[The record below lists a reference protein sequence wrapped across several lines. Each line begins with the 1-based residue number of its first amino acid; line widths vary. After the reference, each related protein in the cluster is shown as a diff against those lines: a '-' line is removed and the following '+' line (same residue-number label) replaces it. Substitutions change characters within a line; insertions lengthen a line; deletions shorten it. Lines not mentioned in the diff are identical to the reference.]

1 MRDISMYFG
10 RFSFF
15 RGLDMTMVS
24 TNFRCAMVAWVFVLA
39 AYPGLSPG
47 AEQKRPGPSNRIA
60 AILAQAD
67 RALAEDRLT
76 LPSGHNAVSYAQE
89 VLDLAPGHPEAQGI
103 LRAVVARYG
112 LIAGAAL
119 DRAEALRR
127 QELARARAYRWRGE
141 GVAHRFNLSTA
152 PLSAVA
158 ERIDGVEAGLHG
170 ASAVDNSTI
179 TIGQRQPLAHRVI
192 ARLVRQYLH
201 ESEVALGGG
210 RMHDARRYWE
220 VARQIARDHR
230 VSNPGLDR
238 LEHRVATAEQ
248 EGDEGRVGARV
259 DAEGLSV
266 QGRLL
271 KAVFIPPSF

>member
-1 MRDISMYFG
+1 MREISMYLG
-10 RFSFF
+10 RFSLF

-24 TNFRCAMVAWVFVLA
+24 TNFRCGMVAWVFVLA

-47 AEQKRPGPSNRIA
+47 AEQKHPPPSTRIT
-60 AILAQAD
+60 AILVQAE

-89 VLDLAPGHPEAQGI
+89 VLDLAPGHPVAQGI

-127 QELARARAYRWRGE
+127 QELARARAYRSRGE
-141 GVAHRFNLSTA
+141 GVAHRFNLSAA

-158 ERIDGVEAGLHG
+158 ERMDSEEARPHG
-170 ASAVDNSTI
+170 ASSVDDSTI
-179 TIGQRQPLAHRVI
+179 TIGQRQAFANRVF
-192 ARLVRQYLH
+192 ARLVGKYLH
-201 ESEVALGGG
+201 ESEVALEGG
-210 RMHDARRYWE
+210 RVHDARRYWE
-220 VARQIARDHR
+220 VAAQIARDHR
-230 VSNPGLDR
+230 VSDPGLDGIER
-238 LEHRVATAEQ
+238 RVAAAEQ
-248 EGDEGRVGARV
+248 ERDEARLGARV
-259 DAEGLSV
+259 DAESLSA

>member
-1 MRDISMYFG
+1 
-10 RFSFF
+10 
-15 RGLDMTMVS
+15 MTMTS
-24 TNFRCAMVAWVFVLA
+24 TNFRRGVVAWVFVLA

-47 AEQKRPGPSNRIA
+47 AEQKRPGPSTRIA
-60 AILAQAD
+60 VILVQAE

-89 VLDLAPGHPEAQGI
+89 VLDLAPGHPAAQGI

-127 QELARARAYRWRGE
+127 QELARARAYRSRGE
-141 GVAHRFNLSTA
+141 GVAHRFHLSTA

-158 ERIDGVEAGLHG
+158 ERMDGVEARPGG

-179 TIGQRQPLAHRVI
+179 TIGPRQPLAHRVL
-192 ARLVRQYLH
+192 ARLVGKYLH
-201 ESEVALGGG
+201 ESEVALEGG
-210 RMHDARRYWE
+210 RVPDARRYWE
-220 VARQIARDHR
+220 VAGQIARDHR
-230 VSNPGLDR
+230 VSNPGLDG
-238 LEHRVATAEQ
+238 LERRVAAAEQ
-248 EGDEGRVGARV
+248 ERDEGRVGAG
-259 DAEGLSV
+259 DAAGLSGR
-266 QGRLL
+266 GRLL

>member
-1 MRDISMYFG
+1 
-10 RFSFF
+10 
-15 RGLDMTMVS
+15 MTMTS
-24 TNFRCAMVAWVFVLA
+24 TNFRRGVLAWVFVLA

-47 AEQKRPGPSNRIA
+47 AEQKRPGPSSRIA
-60 AILAQAD
+60 AILAQAE

-89 VLDLAPGHPEAQGI
+89 VLDLAPGHPAAQGI

-119 DRAEALRR
+119 DRAEAVRR
-127 QELARARAYRWRGE
+127 QELARARVYQSRGE
-141 GVAHRFNLSTA
+141 GVAHRFHLSTA

-158 ERIDGVEAGLHG
+158 ERMDGVEAL
-170 ASAVDNSTI
+170 
-179 TIGQRQPLAHRVI
+179 QRQPLAHRVH
-192 ARLVRQYLH
+192 ARLVRHYLH

-210 RMHDARRYWE
+210 RVHDARRYWE
-220 VARQIARDHR
+220 VAGQIATDHR
-230 VSNPGLDR
+230 VSDPGLDR
-238 LEHRVATAEQ
+238 LERRVAAAEQ
-248 EGDEGRVGARV
+248 ERDEGRVGARV
-259 DAEGLSV
+259 DAEGFSA

>member
-1 MRDISMYFG
+1 
-10 RFSFF
+10 
-15 RGLDMTMVS
+15 MTVIS
-24 TNFRCAMVAWVFVLA
+24 TNFRRGMVAWVFVLA
-39 AYPGLSPG
+39 AYPGPSPG
-47 AEQKRPGPSNRIA
+47 AEQKRPDPSARIA
-60 AILAQAD
+60 VILVQAK

-89 VLDLAPGHPEAQGI
+89 VLDLSPGHAEAQGI

-127 QELARARAYRWRGE
+127 QELARARAYRSRGE

-158 ERIDGVEAGLHG
+158 ERVAERMEGVEARPNGV
-170 ASAVDNSTI
+170 SAVAL
-179 TIGQRQPLAHRVI
+179 QRQPLAHRVH
-192 ARLVRQYLH
+192 ARLVGHYLH
-201 ESEVALGGG
+201 ESEVALGDG
-210 RMHDARRYWE
+210 RVHDARRYWE
-220 VARQIARDHR
+220 VAGQIARDHQ
-230 VSNPGLDR
+230 VSNSGLDQ
-238 LEHRVATAEQ
+238 LERRVAAAEQ
-248 EGDEGRVGARV
+248 ERDEGRVG
-259 DAEGLSV
+259 DAEGLPA

>member
-1 MRDISMYFG
+1 MREISMYFG
-10 RFSFF
+10 RFSSF

-24 TNFRCAMVAWVFVLA
+24 TNFRCGMVAWVFVLA

-47 AEQKRPGPSNRIA
+47 AEQKRLGPPNRIA

-119 DRAEALRR
+119 DRAEALRQ
-127 QELARARAYRWRGE
+127 QELARAQAYRSRGE

-152 PLSAVA
+152 PLSTVA
-158 ERIDGVEAGLHG
+158 ERMDGVEAPLHG
-170 ASAVDNSTI
+170 ARAVENSTI
-179 TIGQRQPLAHRVI
+179 TIGQRQPLAHRVL
-192 ARLVRQYLH
+192 ARLVDRYLR

-210 RMHDARRYWE
+210 RVHDARRYCE

-238 LEHRVATAEQ
+238 LERRVAAVEW
-248 EGDEGRVGARV
+248 ERDEGRVGASA
-259 DAEGLSV
+259 DAEAV
-266 QGRLL
+266 FAQGRLL